1 MLFCLA
7 TTFKMLL
14 LKIDVHTEKDHFARN
29 LDVFLQ
35 GKWTDL
41 LRYRVSHIKNFFP
54 RKHFFLEKDV
64 AESVE
69 ARKVSR
75 SFLRLRGEVRID
87 VGHQSFKTQSQRRLA
102 SRGRWLLKRRFKSH
116 EDSPAFPFSAEEK
129 RGQEESNQKEGD

>member
-1 MLFCLA
+1 MMLFNLA
-7 TTFKMLL
+7 TTFETLR
-14 LKIDVHTEKDHFARN
+14 LKSDVHTEKDRFARN
-29 LDVFLQ
+29 SDVYLWR
-35 GKWTDL
+35 KWTDWG
-41 LRYRVSHIKNFFP
+41 RYWISHIKNFFP

-129 RGQEESNQKEGD
+129 RGQEESKKEGD

>member
-1 MLFCLA
+1 MVLCCLA
-7 TTFKMLL
+7 TTFRMPL
-14 LKIDVHTEKDHFARN
+14 LKSDVHTEKDRFARN
-29 LDVFLQ
+29 LDVSLRRRC
-35 GKWTDL
+35 TDSR
-41 LRYRVSHIKNFFP
+41 RYRVSHIKNFFP

-129 RGQEESNQKEGD
+129 RGQEESKKEGD